1 MTQRTVRPRLS
12 TVGSPGLRT
21 YTYDGDGRRVTKIVN
36 GGPATTYVYDAQG
49 SLIAEYGGLNP
60 VLGTSYLY
68 VDHLGSTRLLTDG
81 GGNQQSCNDYLPF
94 GGDILSLTDGRGACF
109 PSAAPSGGIKFTGQ
123 ERDAESGLDFFGA
136 RYFSWAQGRLTS
148 PDEPFNNQDASNPQT
163 WNLFSY
169 ARNNPLSFID
179 PTGNCSVK
187 AGASAA
193 TDDPNEPCV
202 KPGDSSVTVSA
213 EEKPDVA
220 LDSPLFF
227 AVVRG
232 VQGAAPVADPRFIL
246 QFYGASIVGG
256 AVGVGVGAL
265 AGGTGLTTLGIGATR
280 AATLAPL
287 ILPAGQ
293 KLAQIIAR
301 LGQGQQNPQLVLQKL
316 TELRDASVA
325 AGTAVQ
331 GFYIQS
337 GATIY
342 RVGQDFLT
350 VSGQGKILSYVQ
362 NATSATGV
370 AQRYIELGGK

>member
-1 MTQRTVRPRLS
+1 M
-12 TVGSPGLRT
+12 
-21 YTYDGDGRRVTKIVN
+21 
-36 GGPATTYVYDAQG
+36 
-49 SLIAEYGGLNP
+49 IAEYGGLNP
-60 VLGTSYLY
+60 ILGTTYVD
-68 VDHLGSTRLLTDG
+68 VDHLGSTRLVTDS

-94 GGDILSLTDGRGACF
+94 GGDILSGTDGRGACF
-109 PSAAPSGGIKFTGQ
+109 PSAAPSSGIKFAGQ
-123 ERDAESGLDFFGA
+123 ERDAESGLDYFGA
-136 RYFSWAQGRLTS
+136 RYFSGAQGRFTS
-148 PDEPFNNQDASNPQT
+148 PDEPLNNQNASNPQT

-202 KPGDSSVTVSA
+202 KPGDTSVTVSA
-213 EEKPDVA
+213 EEKPDVT

-232 VQGAAPVADPRFIL
+232 VQAAGPVADPRFIL

-325 AGTAVQ
+325 SGTAVQ

-337 GATIY
+337 RATIY

-370 AQRYIELGGK
+370 AQRYVELGGK